1 MPRIKKVD
9 TRWAVLGLISL
20 CVLASLGFGRFS
32 FGAVLPFMK
41 EGLSLDYRETG
52 FIASAMFIGYLISA
66 FVSGYFV
73 IRFTAKKVI
82 ILSLIIIIAGMIAL
96 AGAETLVMAAIGS
109 FVMGV
114 GSGGAYVPALG
125 LIPLW
130 FPANQ
135 KGMAMGFAQS
145 GSGTG
150 MALSGMMVPAI
161 VSMDLL
167 SGWRFS
173 WYVLSI
179 LVLIIAIV
187 NMIFLK
193 GRPVESETD
202 TMGDSI
208 VGSQSYLEESKEPDI
223 SAKSHTVY
231 KNKLLWFIGFIYLAW
246 GFSYLI
252 FSTFLVDYLI
262 TDVGLNK
269 HLAGQYFAAAG
280 LVSICS
286 GFLWGAVSDRI
297 GRILTLFIIYMAQAG
312 LTLLMGMTD
321 SGIILLTAV
330 VIYGLTLW
338 AVPSIV
344 NTSISDYIVPRLVP
358 VAMGFITLFFGLGQ
372 YLSPVL
378 TGFLIEAT
386 QAYYSAFL
394 LSSSVAF
401 IGGMGC
407 LLLYLRVERRKVKI
421 DIREEIKA
429 SRIS

>member
-1 MPRIKKVD
+1 MQRILKAD
-9 TRWAVLGLISL
+9 ARWAALGLISL

-41 EGLSLDYRETG
+41 EGLSLNYSETG
-52 FIASAMFIGYLISA
+52 LVASAMFIGYLISA
-66 FVSGYFV
+66 FASGYFV

-82 ILSLIIIIAGMIAL
+82 ISSLIIIIAGMIVL
-96 AGAETLVMAAIGS
+96 AGSETHVMAAIGS

-125 LIPLW
+125 LIPHW
-130 FPANQ
+130 FPAKQ
-135 KGMAMGFAQS
+135 KGMAMGIAQS

-150 MALSGMMVPAI
+150 MVLSGIMVPAI
-161 VSMDLL
+161 VSIDLL
-167 SGWRFS
+167 SGWRLS
-173 WYVLSI
+173 WYI
-179 LVLIIAIV
+179 LAISVFMIALI
-187 NMIFLK
+187 NLIFLK
-193 GRPVESETD
+193 GRPERLASNTFEP
-202 TMGDSI
+202 SI
-208 VGSQSYLEESKEPDI
+208 LNSVDPVKGNNE
-223 SAKSHTVY
+223 SAKSDSVY

-286 GFLWGAVSDRI
+286 GFLWGAISDRI
-297 GRILTLFIIYMAQAG
+297 GRILTLFIIYMTQAG

-407 LLLYLRVERRKVKI
+407 LLLYLRVERRKSLTVTNGVVGY
-421 DIREEIKA
+421 RGEL
-429 SRIS
+429 